1 MVKNVFKL
9 FLVLFF
15 IFGIIGIS
23 IIKNISVQKKN
34 YITQLQLELY
44 KQQETFDIYKIEW
57 DHLISPINLGSKMNG
72 YTLESYNKTFVVI
85 NEEIFTPKYKN
96 ELDEM
101 LNINTPP
108 PTSIRFTIFFGRHL
122 S

>member
-1 MVKNVFKL
+1 MVKNISKL
-9 FLVLFF
+9 FLILFF

-57 DHLISPINLGSKMNG
+57 DHLISPINLGSKSNS
-72 YTLESYNKTFVVI
+72 YTLESYNETFVVI
-85 NEEIFTPKYKN
+85 NEEIFTPKYQN
-96 ELDEM
+96 ELNEI
-101 LNINTPP
+101 LNINTPL
-108 PTSIRFTIFFGRHL
+108 INKNVGR
-122 S
+122 

>member
-57 DHLISPINLGSKMNG
+57 DHLISPINLGSKINS

-85 NEEIFTPKYKN
+85 NEEIFTLKYQN

-101 LNINTPP
+101 LNID
-108 PTSIRFTIFFGRHL
+108 TSPINKNVGR
-122 S
+122 

>member
-1 MVKNVFKL
+1 MVKNLFKL

-57 DHLISPINLGSKMNG
+57 DHLISPINLGSKINS

-85 NEEIFTPKYKN
+85 NEEIFTPKYQN

-101 LNINTPP
+101 LNINTL
-108 PTSIRFTIFFGRHL
+108 TVNKNVGR
-122 S
+122 

>member
-1 MVKNVFKL
+1 MIKNVFKL
-9 FLVLFF
+9 FLILFF

-57 DHLISPINLGSKMNG
+57 DHLISPINLGSKINS

-85 NEEIFTPKYKN
+85 NEEIFTTKYQN

-101 LNINTPP
+101 LNID
-108 PTSIRFTIFFGRHL
+108 TSPINKNVGR
-122 S
+122 

>member
-44 KQQETFDIYKIEW
+44 KQQETFRYLQNRMGSFDITYKPWI
-57 DHLISPINLGSKMNG
+57 
-72 YTLESYNKTFVVI
+72 
-85 NEEIFTPKYKN
+85 KN
-96 ELDEM
+96 ERLYFRK
-101 LNINTPP
+101 L
-108 PTSIRFTIFFGRHL
+108 
-122 S
+122 

>member
-34 YITQLQLELY
+34 YISQLQLELY

-57 DHLISPINLGSKMNG
+57 DHLISPINLGSKING

-85 NEEIFTPKYKN
+85 NEEIFMPKYKN

-101 LNINTPP
+101 LNINTPL
-108 PTSIRFTIFFGRHL
+108 INKNVGR
-122 S
+122 